1 MLARQLLQRMVFQM
15 STYHNRKKKRS
26 RKYLPENCKKQH
38 PVRFFEIC
46 TFFLGNT
53 RNFPKKGLFFL
64 IALLAQTRGMTIFS
78 GFIETWN
85 CEYDDFQVPPPPPH
99 RIVQVKVA
107 LLSSNGTLKRKR
119 KSFTAYM
126 NFQLRYNVCFR
137 ENEMMSSSRK
147 YFS

>member
-1 MLARQLLQRMVFQM
+1 MLARSLASSFNEWYFKCRH
-15 STYHNRKKKRS
+15 TIAGRKS
-26 RKYLPENCKKQH
+26 EAENIYRKTARNNILF
-38 PVRFFEIC
+38 VFFEIC

-99 RIVQVKVA
+99 RIIYVKVA
-107 LLSSNGTLKRKR
+107 LLSSNGTPKRKR

-126 NFQLRYNVCFR
+126 NF
-137 ENEMMSSSRK
+137 
-147 YFS
+147 